1 MSKFIADKR
10 FYKMVLA
17 IAIPIMVQ
25 NGITNFVNLLDNIM
39 VGQIGTA
46 QMSGVAI
53 VNQILFVFNL
63 CIFGACAG
71 AGIFTAQYYG
81 IGDMDGVRDTTR
93 LKMIICSVMIVAGIV
108 IMTVWN
114 DELISLFLS
123 EKDSPELTA
132 LTLKNAKTYM
142 YISLIGMIPM
152 ALVQVYSSTLR
163 ETGETVVPMKAG
175 AIAVIF
181 NLVLNYFL
189 IFDHFGHKGL
199 GVAGAAIA
207 TLIARI
213 IEAAIIIYWTHKN
226 KEKNP
231 YAKGMFKSLKVSP
244 ALTKSVL
251 KKGIPLVLNETLWGL
266 GMTTL
271 LQCYSVR
278 GLSVVAAMNISS
290 VIFNV
295 FSIVFIA
302 LGDSIAIIVGQ
313 LLGKGK
319 MEEAK
324 DTDNKLIFFSTAIC
338 FVIGAVL
345 VLVAPIFPSIYKTEP
360 EVREMATSFIRII
373 GFCLPIHAFL
383 HAAYFTIRSGGKTLL
398 TFLYDCGYMWVITVV
413 LAYCLSRFTTINIV
427 HIYFIVQISD
437 LLKAAIGFILLKK
450 NIWLNNIVNDI

>member
-1 MSKFIADKR
+1 MSKLIADKK

-17 IAIPIMVQ
+17 IAIPIMIQ

-46 QMSGVAI
+46 PMSGVAI
-53 VNQILFVFNL
+53 VNQIMFVFNL

-71 AGIFTAQYYG
+71 AGIFTAQYFG
-81 IGDMDGVRDTTR
+81 LGDMSGVRDTTR
-93 LKMIICSVMIVAGIV
+93 LKIIICAVMIVVGTIV
-108 IMTVWN
+108 MAVWN
-114 DELISLFLS
+114 EELISLFLS
-123 EKDSPELTA
+123 ENDDPQLVA
-132 LTLKNAKTYM
+132 LTLKNAKTYL
-142 YISLIGMIPM
+142 YISLVCMIPM

-163 ETGETVVPMKAG
+163 ETGETIMPMKAG
-175 AIAVIF
+175 AIAVVF
-181 NLVLNYFL
+181 NLVLNYLL
-189 IFDHFGHKGL
+189 IFDHFGLKGL

-207 TLIARI
+207 TLVARI
-213 IEAAIIIYWTHKN
+213 VEATIIIYWTHKN
-226 KEKNP
+226 KQKNP
-231 YAKGMFKSLKVSP
+231 YAEGMFKSLNVSP
-244 ALTKSVL
+244 ALTKNVL

-278 GLSVVAAMNISS
+278 GLNVVAAMNISS

-324 DTDNKLIFFSTAIC
+324 DTDNKMIFFSTAIC
-338 FVIGAVL
+338 FVIGAL
-345 VLVAPIFPSIYKTEP
+345 LILVAPLFPAIYKTEP
-360 EVREMATSFIRII
+360 EVREMATIFIKII

-398 TFLYDCGYMWVITVV
+398 TFLYDCVYMWFVTVV

-437 LLKAAIGFILLKK
+437 LIKVFIGYILLKK

>member
-81 IGDMDGVRDTTR
+81 IGDMNGVRDTTR
-93 LKMIICSVMIVAGIV
+93 LKMIICSVMIVVGII

-213 IEAAIIIYWTHKN
+213 VEATIIIYWTHKN

-398 TFLYDCGYMWVITVV
+398 TFLYDCGYMWCFTVV